1 MNIDDNYISFGE
13 ACALFGVTRNEFYHK
28 CIVGKG
34 PELFKINGRLFVK
47 LNDCL
52 PLIKAEKE
60 FFRTHITV
68 KEATKKL
75 FNTMQPVIYSCYRH
89 NKQYSFFKI
98 ISYHGS
104 NYIDK
109 AEFEQFYNS
118 IGCQPLVKLRYVS
131 KLINF
136 DYAHY
141 SPKFFYLLEATE
153 FYKEVRSYTLAKGG
167 KKFYALY
174 DVKRWSVK
182 NNLVTK

>member
-1 MNIDDNYISFGE
+1 MNDDDVNYISFGE
-13 ACALFGVTRNEFYHK
+13 ACTLFGVTRNEFYHR

-60 FFRTHITV
+60 FFKTHILV

-75 FNTMQPVIYSCYRH
+75 FNTMQPVICNCYRH
-89 NKQYSFFKI
+89 NKQYSFFQI
-98 ISYHGS
+98 ISYHGA

-109 AEFEQFYNS
+109 KEFEKLYNS
-118 IGCQPLVKLRYVS
+118 IGRQPLVKLKYVS
-131 KLINF
+131 RLIDF
-136 DYAHY
+136 DY
-141 SPKFFYLLEATE
+141 SPKFFYLLETTN
-153 FYKEVRSYTLAKGG
+153 FYKEVRSFTLAKGG
-167 KKFYALY
+167 KKFYSLY